1 MAWNGSIQTIKK
13 ATNDMENEE
22 VLLQQG
28 DINAFWIEQHKNT
41 LQGSLQTGM
50 ENAEET
56 LDVLHDVMKCTRQMF
71 GPEYKHNYEKGGNGI
86 FEEHTDVPSYAIPPL
101 PGTQLSSKHASLIC
115 LAALADPGILAMDA
129 PGDPLTVLGSQERYQ
144 KILDSFLLKGEE
156 GSDPLFP
163 YIREAR
169 SAGVQAMQEYAQG
182 NAKPLA
188 EMLSICI
195 YRQNELAAYQG
206 DSYSLKSFSVTAG
219 LLEVLDAHPDLMQ
232 HCTLP
237 PEEMQQARAN
247 AAILQM
253 NEKGLK
259 AKSELLG
266 HALYQK
272 NLPAETLHDAAKDLL
287 FLNTMNAQIAN
298 KQDISALM
306 SKPEAV
312 QMVKDKMVSQDTL
325 NNLSKLDRTELG
337 KATAVPQALFAKM
350 AQLNPNNQKTQQE
363 KAMEA
368 PQISRQKTGPAI
380 SG

>member
-1 MAWNGSIQTIKK
+1 M
-13 ATNDMENEE
+13 
-22 VLLQQG
+22 
-28 DINAFWIEQHKNT
+28 
-41 LQGSLQTGM
+41 
-50 ENAEET
+50 
-56 LDVLHDVMKCTRQMF
+56 
-71 GPEYKHNYEKGGNGI
+71 
-86 FEEHTDVPSYAIPPL
+86 
-101 PGTQLSSKHASLIC
+101 LSS
-115 LAALADPGILAMDA
+115 
-129 PGDPLTVLGSQERYQ
+129 
-144 KILDSFLLKGEE
+144 
-156 GSDPLFP
+156 
-163 YIREAR
+163 
-169 SAGVQAMQEYAQG
+169 
-182 NAKPLA
+182 
-188 EMLSICI
+188 CI
-195 YRQNELAAYQG
+195 YRQNALATYQG
-206 DSYSLKSFSVTAG
+206 DNYSLKSFAVTAG

-337 KATAVPQALFAKM
+337 KAAAVPQALFAKM

-363 KAMEA
+363 KAMES
-368 PQISRQKTGPAI
+368 PQISRQKAGPAI